1 MFPHRYGTVE
11 KQTARENRLAKF
23 IDLLYST
30 LTSLAK
36 KQTQW
41 VQIGKR
47 KVELS
52 NLDKI
57 LFPEDEILKAEV
69 IEYYLKIAPTI
80 LNHIKGRAM
89 TQIRFPDGIYG
100 ESFYQKNRPEWA
112 PDWVEF
118 ATLGKEEK
126 DYILGTE
133 PAVLVWIA
141 NLAGLELHQLHS
153 RKPEFDKPDYMV
165 FDLDPPEGYDFKKLI
180 PIALELKSHVESYG
194 YTTFVKTTGGKGIHI
209 CCPLEPAQNF
219 SEVFD
224 AAQIIAQPFVEQ
236 RPNETTLHIKKEARK
251 GRVLVDIYRIRSG
264 QSIVSPYSLRGRA
277 GAPVSMPLTWDELEN
292 VTNPSAFN
300 IRNAIDKVLKDGDA
314 WESMAAYAVELHTHR
329 KTKISA
335 TKKLP
340 PNKKHKTPEQL
351 ETYKQKRDFEKTPE
365 PVGQLV
371 TGGNNN
377 FVVHRHHASH
387 LHYDLRLEQEGVL
400 KSWAVPRGLPPR
412 PGVKRLAVQTE
423 DHPMEYLKF
432 DGKIPKGQY
441 GAGEMWIYAL
451 GKYQITKEKKDGFYF
466 RLTSKEMTGEYRM
479 HKTKEKEF
487 LLERV
492 DEPQLDWLNKFV
504 EPMLSETREKPPTAT
519 DYLYE
524 LKWDGI
530 RALISFEEGKIKIQT
545 RNQLDVTLQFPELLD
560 GEKAFRA
567 TNAVFDAEIVSLDPQ
582 GKPVFKKVINRMMTR
597 GESNIQKA
605 SKNNPCHC
613 YVFDCLYLDGRPLI
627 NDPLTKRKE
636 WLKDAIR
643 FDTPYR
649 VSESVDDGESLLAAA
664 REHGLEG
671 IMAKKR
677 DSKYLIGR
685 RSDCWYKIKV
695 KQSAE
700 VFVIGYTKGRGD
712 RGHTFGALHIAEK
725 IEEDLHYRGK
735 VGTGFD
741 DNTMKDILIELK
753 KIEPVKSIKVIGEL
767 LDKRTSVWLQPK
779 LIIEIS
785 YSKLTPDNMFRESVF
800 VRLRPDLSI
809 TE

>member
-1 MFPHRYGTVE
+1 M
-11 KQTARENRLAKF
+11 
-23 IDLLYST
+23 
-30 LTSLAK
+30 AK

-41 VQIGKR
+41 VQVGKR

-52 NLDKI
+52 NLDKV
-57 LFPEDEILKAEV
+57 LFPEDGVLKAEV

-89 TQIRFPDGIYG
+89 TLIRFPDGIHG

-112 PDWVEF
+112 PDWIEF

-126 DYILGTE
+126 DYILATE
-133 PAVLVWIA
+133 PALLVWIA

-153 RKPEFDKPDYMV
+153 RKPDFDKPDYMV
-165 FDLDPPEGYDFKKLI
+165 FDLDPPEGYDFKKLL
-180 PIALELKSHVESYG
+180 PIAFDLKEHVETYG

-209 CCPLEPAQNF
+209 CCPLEPLQNF

-224 AAQIIAQPFVEQ
+224 AAQLIAQPFVER
-236 RPNETTLHIKKEARK
+236 RPGDTTLHIKKDARK

-264 QSIVSPYSLRGRA
+264 QSIVSPYSLRGRV
-277 GAPVSMPLTWDELEN
+277 GAPVSMPLTWDELGN
-292 VTNPSAFN
+292 TSNPAVYN
-300 IRNAIDKVLKDGDA
+300 IHNAVDKVMTDGDA
-314 WESMAAYAVELHTHR
+314 WESMGAYAIELHTHR
-329 KTKISA
+329 KSKVA
-335 TKKLP
+335 VNKKLP
-340 PNKKHKTPEQL
+340 ANKKHKTPEQL
-351 ETYKQKRDFEKTPE
+351 ETYKKKRDFEKTPE
-365 PVGQLV
+365 PTGQIV

-387 LHYDLRLEQEGVL
+387 LHYDLRLEQDGVL
-400 KSWAVPRGLPPR
+400 KSWAVPKGLPPR

-432 DGKIPKGQY
+432 DGRIPKGQY

-492 DEPQLDWLNKFV
+492 DDPQIDWLNQFV
-504 EPMLSETREKPPTAT
+504 EPMLSETRDDPPKGG
-519 DYLYE
+519 DYIFE

-530 RALISFEEGKIKIQT
+530 RALISFEEGRMKIHT
-545 RNQLDVTLQFPELLD
+545 RNQNEVTMQFPELLD

-567 TNAVFDAEIVSLDPQ
+567 TNAVFDAEIVSLDGD
-582 GKPVFKKVINRMMTR
+582 GKPVFKKVINRLMSR
-597 GESNIQKA
+597 GESNIQKLSRTA
-605 SKNNPCHC
+605 PCYC
-613 YVFDCLYLDGRPLI
+613 YVFDCLYLDGRSLI
-627 NDPLTKRKE
+627 NEPLTKRKA

-649 VSESVDDGESLLAAA
+649 VSEFVEDGQSLFKAAA
-664 REHGLEG
+664 EHGLEG

-677 DSKYLIGR
+677 DSRYLPGK
-685 RSDCWYKIKV
+685 RSDCWYKVKV
-695 KQSAE
+695 RQSSE
-700 VFVIGYTKGRGD
+700 VIVIGYTKGKGD
-712 RGHTFGALHIAEK
+712 RGQTFGALHIAEK
-725 IEEDLHYRGK
+725 VDGELHYRGK

-741 DNTMKDILIELK
+741 DATIKDIVKAIEK
-753 KIEPVKSIKVIGEL
+753 VEPVKNIKVKGEL
-767 LDKRTSVWLQPK
+767 FDKKISTWLDPK
-779 LIIEIS
+779 LIAEVS
-785 YSKLTPDNMFRESVF
+785 YSKLTPDKMFREPVF
-800 VRLRPDLSI
+800 IRLRPDLSVL
-809 TE
+809 